1 MLTCKKVSQSLEKG
15 DYEGLPAFARMGL
28 KVHVALCIF
37 CGAYNRQ
44 RMVMHDLF
52 RKLRQKEETGELLA
66 NETLSREAKSRIQL
80 TLNLDASDTPSEN
93 SSTNDL

>member
-15 DYEGLPAFARMGL
+15 DYESLPAFSRMGL

-52 RKLRQKEETGELLA
+52 RKLRQKEDTGELLV
-66 NETLSREAKSRIQL
+66 NETLSPEARDRIQL
-80 TLNLDASDTPSEN
+80 TLHLDAPDTPSDN
-93 SSTNDL
+93 ANK

>member
-15 DYEGLPAFARMGL
+15 DYEGLTAFARMGL

-66 NETLSREAKSRIQL
+66 NETLSRDQL